1 MPIGPKV
8 ISPTDPAARYT
19 PGANNAAMYAYSDYY
34 VIDLKHVWGWNVRCP
49 SSAPKSGPAEIPGGF
64 NGSPQHTLRTF
75 QPASERAMSFSVFG

>member
-49 SSAPKSGPAEIPGGF
+49 SSAPKSGPAEIPPK
-64 NGSPQHTLRTF
+64 SDIRSW
-75 QPASERAMSFSVFG
+75 ASSSSRSYR